1 MATKVT
7 IQDIADA
14 LGISRN
20 TVSKALNNT
29 GVLAEKTRERVLRK
43 AVEMGYKEF
52 SYLNLSDLNLSGGS
66 NTPEP
71 ASDAGSSGA
80 IPSGGGVIA
89 LMSTTVLGGSHFAN
103 LMLDKFQRKLSLAG
117 YSFMSYRITEENLAS
132 MTLPASF
139 DHSAVSGIVCVEVF
153 SMEYSRFL
161 LSLKI
166 PTLFVDAP
174 VPTLREAFPCDILLM
189 DNRTQITEFVFRAVE
204 QGHTSFGFI
213 GEVNHCR
220 SFAERYLGL
229 VDALLPYGLS
239 VRDEFLLSS
248 HKLLDP
254 PEIFREDVY
263 IEYLRKQI
271 ESLDRLPD
279 VFLCANDFIAIYVLR
294 IFAGL
299 HIRVP
304 SDVQLLGFDNSP
316 ESSVVTPALS
326 TIRIDSRSMGEMAFS
341 LLLQRIQDPQMANR
355 TIYCQT
361 SLILRD
367 STI

>member
-1 MATKVT
+1 MAARVT

-14 LGISRN
+14 LGVSRN

-52 SYLNLSDLNLSGGS
+52 MYLNLSDLHLSGE
-66 NTPEP
+66 N
-71 ASDAGSSGA
+71 ASSETVPDAGSKGI
-80 IPSGGGVIA
+80 IPSGGVIA
-89 LMSTTVLGGSHFAN
+89 LLSTTVLGGSHFAN

-117 YSFMSYRITEENLAS
+117 YSFMTYRITEENLAS
-132 MTLPASF
+132 LTLPVSF
-139 DHSAVSGIVCVEVF
+139 DPSAVSGIVCVEVF
-153 SMEYSRFL
+153 LMEYSRFL
-161 LSLKI
+161 LSLGI

-174 VPTLREAFPCDILLM
+174 ALSLRETFPCDILLM
-189 DNRTQITEFVFRAVE
+189 DNRTQIASYVSQTVQ
-204 QGHTSFGFI
+204 QGRTSFGFI
-213 GEVNHCR
+213 GEINHCR

-229 VDALLPYGLS
+229 NDALLPYGLS
-239 VRDEFLLSS
+239 VSDEFLLSS

-254 PEIFREDVY
+254 PEVFREDVY
-263 IEYLRKQI
+263 TECLRKKV

-279 VFLCANDFIAIYVLR
+279 VFFCANDFIAIYVLR
-294 IFAGL
+294 IFATL

-341 LLLQRIQDPQMANR
+341 LLLQRMQDPQMPNR